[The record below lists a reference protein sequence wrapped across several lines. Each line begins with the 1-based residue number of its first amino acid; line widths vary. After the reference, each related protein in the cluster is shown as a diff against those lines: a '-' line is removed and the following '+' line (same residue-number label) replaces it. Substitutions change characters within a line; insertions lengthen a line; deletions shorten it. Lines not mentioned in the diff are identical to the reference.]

1 MGLLKKIKNKRS
13 INFRR
18 KKSAAAEAVAI
29 SITTSSDSVQ
39 IPEFQV
45 TSNPKEYSQ
54 DSLTSFNW
62 LTNSFDDFKWRA
74 STSGTTGDTSST
86 QDDETG
92 CGTTGDTSSTQ
103 DNEIEYISCAP
114 IPVESRNETGWGWL
128 ASCWHPSLD
137 TKMDNPTY
145 QSSYSDD
152 GSGESSQPSTSRIDQ
167 ILKLP
172 AADEISDVTSVPSI
186 DDSDSDD
193 SEELSNSDS
202 R

>member
-74 STSGTTGDTSST
+74 STS
-86 QDDETG
+86 
-92 CGTTGDTSSTQ
+92 GTTGDTSSTQ